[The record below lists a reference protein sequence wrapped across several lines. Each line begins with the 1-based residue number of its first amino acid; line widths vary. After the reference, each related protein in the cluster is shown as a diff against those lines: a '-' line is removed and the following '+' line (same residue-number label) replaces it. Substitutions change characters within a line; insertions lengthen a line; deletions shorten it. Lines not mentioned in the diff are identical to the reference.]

1 MEVGMRIKE
10 HRTQLGLSQDDLA
23 QRIYV
28 SRQTISSWEND
39 KTYPDVQSLLILTQ
53 VFGTTVDDLIKG
65 DVEAMTKTIDN
76 DVRLMKRLSLVM
88 LGFIVLMLAALV
100 WMCVQLTVWG
110 WSFAQVVPTIVLVFV
125 LWGVAMFAAL
135 WAEKVKKRHDLV
147 AYSELVAFCSGEPVE
162 RDTEQRRRSRLIPRW
177 MRVVRTVGLTLL
189 CMAIGAFCGY
199 FGYAF
204 FAGLLGV

>member
-1 MEVGMRIKE
+1 MEVGTRIKE
-10 HRTQLGLSQDDLA
+10 HRTRLGLSQDDLA

-110 WSFAQVVPTIVLVFV
+110 WSFAQAVPTIVLVFV

-147 AYSELVAFCSGEPVE
+147 AYSELVAFCNGEPVE

-189 CMAIGAFCGY
+189 CMAIGALCGY

>member
-1 MEVGMRIKE
+1 MEIGTRIKE
-10 HRTQLGLSQDDLA
+10 HRARLGLSQDDLA

-76 DVRLMKRLSLVM
+76 DVRLMRRLSLAM

-100 WMCVQLTVWG
+100 WMCVQLTVWA
-110 WSFAQVVPTIVLVFV
+110 WSFAQAVPTIVLVFV

-135 WAEKVKKRHDLV
+135 WTEKIKKRHDLIT
-147 AYSELVAFCSGEPVE
+147 YSELVAFCNEEPVE
-162 RDTEQRRRSRLIPRW
+162 RDGERRRRSRLIPRW
-177 MRVVRTVGLTLL
+177 MKVVRTVGLTLL
-189 CMAIGAFCGY
+189 CMAMGAFCGY
-199 FGYAF
+199 FGCAF
-204 FAGLLGV
+204 FAGLLGA